1 MAAPDLDALIFDT
14 VPSMIIVLD
23 RAGRIVRFNRACE
36 RVSGYDRGEVM
47 GRVFWEFLLPA
58 QEVERVKTEFLRLKD
73 GQFPLE
79 FKNEWVTKDGAR
91 RLIAWSNTTAPNSA
105 GDVEFLIGTG
115 QDVTDLRRA
124 EHDLLESERRYRT
137 IVETAIEGIWVI
149 DAEGRTTYV
158 NQSMADMFGYAP
170 AEMLGRSMYD
180 FMDDH
185 ARVEAEANMERRRQG
200 ITEAHEFRF
209 RHKTGSDVWTL
220 LNANPLFDEGR
231 FIGALAMVAD
241 ITGRKETEWAL
252 RESEERFRAQH
263 DNLPLPTF
271 TWRRAGDDFTLIT
284 FNKAAQEMTGGA
296 VAKLLGIRASQ
307 MFATQPHVARDM
319 RECMERREPVRR
331 EMRYTMQSIGKEMDL
346 AATYAF
352 IPPDLVMVHTED
364 VGPRRQAEREL
375 LALNQTL
382 EQRVAERTATLS
394 RQTQIFQL
402 VLESMGDG
410 VLVSDERGTLLL
422 DNPALARMTGQ
433 GRVTS
438 PGDLEARANSRR
450 FFKADGVTPYTPYE
464 LPIFRAIRGEFV
476 PDEQMCLRH
485 AGRPDSWV
493 SVSATPMRDDH
504 GALRGGVVVVRDM
517 AERRQA
523 EEALL
528 ERERHSRELAE
539 YNRLL
544 ITEVEHRV
552 GNNLAG
558 LMGLVELMGSRAA
571 SVPAFA
577 DAMQQRLRAM
587 AQTHHLLSE
596 SGWKSVALRTLAVT
610 ALDTARDPA
619 RPPTDERAEGPDVE
633 VSPSQAQALNL
644 ILFEWYTNSCKYG
657 AHAVAGGTLRIAWE
671 LNNGSSSGKRVTLTW
686 KERNGPPPRLP
697 AVPSLGTEL
706 VHAFAAREL
715 GGTCSMTFPPDGAE
729 HVIEFSATP

>member
-14 VPSMIIVLD
+14 VPSMVIVLD

-36 RVSGYDRGEVM
+36 QVSGYDRREAL

-58 QEVERVKTEFLRLKD
+58 EEVEKVKALFAQLAEGR
-73 GQFPLE
+73 FPPKLE
-79 FKNEWVTKDGAR
+79 NAWIAKDGASR
-91 RLIAWSNTTAPNSA
+91 AIAWSNSA
-105 GDVEFLIGTG
+105 SLDSDGELEFVIGTG
-115 QDVTDLRRA
+115 REVTDRSGA
-124 EHDLLESERRYRT
+124 ERDLLESERRYRT

-180 FMDDH
+180 FMDDR

-271 TWRRAGDDFTLIT
+271 TWRRVDDDFTLIT
-284 FNKAAQEMTGGA
+284 FNKAAEEMSGGT
-296 VAKLLGIRASQ
+296 VAKLVGIRASQ
-307 MFATQPHVARDM
+307 MFASQPQIAEDM
-319 RECMERREPVRR
+319 FECAARREPVRR
-331 EMRYTMQSIGKEMDL
+331 EMRYTMQSTGKEMDL
-346 AATYAF
+346 AVTYAF

-382 EQRVAERTATLS
+382 ERRVAERTATLS
-394 RQTQIFQL
+394 RQTQILQS

-410 VLVSDERGTLLL
+410 VLVSDERGKLLL

-433 GRVTS
+433 RRITS
-438 PGDLEARANSRR
+438 SEDLEARASTRR
-450 FFKADGVTPYTPYE
+450 LFKADGVTPYTPYE

-476 PDEQMCLRH
+476 PDEQMCFRH

-493 SVSATPMRDDH
+493 SVSATPMRDEH

-523 EEALL
+523 EQALR

-544 ITEVEHRV
+544 ITEDEHRV

-558 LMGLVELMGSRAA
+558 LMGLVELMRSRAA

-587 AQTHHLLSE
+587 AQTHHLLSD
-596 SGWKSVALRTLAVT
+596 SGWKSVALRTLAMT
-610 ALDTARDPA
+610 ALDTGRDPA
-619 RPPTDERAEGPDVE
+619 RPPTDECVEGPDVE

-657 AHAVAGGTLRIAWE
+657 AHAVAGGTLRIAWQ
-671 LNNGSSSGKRVTLTW
+671 LSNGSPAGRRVKLTW
-686 KERNGPPPRLP
+686 TERNGPSPRLP

-706 VHAFAAREL
+706 VHAFATREL
-715 GGTCSMTFPPDGAE
+715 GGTCTMRFPPEGAE
-729 HVIEFSATP
+729 HVIEFSTTR